1 MRPVV
6 STVGTAFYGTSK
18 YLVDLLQP
26 TLNKNLTRVKNST
39 SFAEE
44 AREWSI
50 AEDEI
55 QVSYDVVNLY
65 PSVPIGRSIKVV
77 MDLVSDNYDEISER
91 TKLSVLDIEK
101 LLKLCLSKCYF
112 LWDNKIFVI
121 EDAGPIGLSLMVTMA
136 EAYLQFLEAKALR
149 MALDFCPKTF
159 RRYVDDSHGRFGNL
173 QQAEQFLQLLNS
185 QDPKIQYTMEA
196 EDANGTLA
204 FLDIS
209 IRNNKSGRYELSIYR
224 KEAITNL
231 QILPNS
237 SVDPSTVVGVFK
249 GFLTRAHRICS
260 TSRLHEE
267 IRFLINMFVE
277 NGYERRRFE
286 EISKCFTLSKVVQS
300 ENLSET
306 DQQTTPIV
314 KLPWIPKIGSK
325 LRKAYKKHG
334 VRVVFTSGPNLKDI
348 LSQHKC
354 PLPKNSQPGVYKLE
368 CNCSV
373 AYIGETKNR
382 VSTRV
387 RQHQKD
393 VFHGRWSMS
402 GAAEHAKV
410 CSQGF
415 KFDSASTLSV
425 EHRYLERKVREAVEI
440 RKSRRSSTTV
450 VNRDSGNYMKTNQWD
465 VLLARI

>member
-1 MRPVV
+1 MN
-6 STVGTAFYGTSK
+6 F
-18 YLVDLLQP
+18 
-26 TLNKNLTRVKNST
+26 
-39 SFAEE
+39 
-44 AREWSI
+44 
-50 AEDEI
+50 
-55 QVSYDVVNLY
+55 
-65 PSVPIGRSIKVV
+65 SIK
-77 MDLVSDNYDEISER
+77 N
-91 TKLSVLDIEK
+91 
-101 LLKLCLSKCYF
+101 
-112 LWDNKIFVI
+112 
-121 EDAGPIGLSLMVTMA
+121 
-136 EAYLQFLEAKALR
+136 
-149 MALDFCPKTF
+149 
-159 RRYVDDSHGRFGNL
+159 
-173 QQAEQFLQLLNS
+173 
-185 QDPKIQYTMEA
+185 
-196 EDANGTLA
+196 
-204 FLDIS
+204 
-209 IRNNKSGRYELSIYR
+209 
-224 KEAITNL
+224 
-231 QILPNS
+231 
-237 SVDPSTVVGVFK
+237 
-249 GFLTRAHRICS
+249 
-260 TSRLHEE
+260 
-267 IRFLINMFVE
+267 
-277 NGYERRRFE
+277 
-286 EISKCFTLSKVVQS
+286 
-300 ENLSET
+300 
-306 DQQTTPIV
+306 QQTTPTV

-334 VRVVFTSGPNLKDI
+334 GRVVFTSGPNLKDI

-425 EHRYLERKVREAVEI
+425 EHRCLERKVREAVEI